1 MECPLC
7 PMDSEEKASDI
18 PVDQYE
24 VAIFTNR
31 FSSLR
36 MEETH
41 VPELEISTQSATGT
55 CDVIS
60 YSSNHKDLSLIHI

>member
-1 MECPLC
+1 MKNDE
-7 PMDSEEKASDI
+7 AQSDI

-31 FSSLR
+31 FSSFKLV
-36 MEETH
+36 ESDIPHLEVETNQA
-41 VPELEISTQSATGT
+41 VGT

-60 YSSNHKDLSLIHI
+60 YSSVSYTHLTLPTTVFV

>member
-1 MECPLC
+1 MS
-7 PMDSEEKASDI
+7 DGSEEKASDI

-36 MEETH
+36 MEETMF
-41 VPELEISTQSATGT
+41 L
-55 CDVIS
+55 
-60 YSSNHKDLSLIHI
+60 N